1 MLHYFSNKI
10 RSPKS
15 KNLAY
20 NLNNSIQSAALIQKQ
35 AKSCLISQE
44 CILRCIAIDLCIMV
58 EYQEIELQGHIIDSG
73 IMTQLFDRIM
83 DMGGNFEILVFDV
96 GKKKADPSYA
106 RLRIA
111 ASTKAKLHSILSELH
126 RLGVS
131 PIEVKDVHLVH
142 ADGEFKVPKG
152 FYTTTNHPTQV
163 KYDGEWI
170 PVTPTKMDFL
180 IVVDKKSKTARS
192 TALAKVKKGDS
203 VVVGEQGVN
212 VTYPERPRE
221 SSTFEFM
228 HGTVSPE
235 RPSETLI
242 AQIAREILEVR
253 KKGGKIAVVG
263 GPAIIHTGADKALA
277 EMIHKGYI
285 DVLFAGNAL
294 ATHDIEYNLYG
305 TSLGMDISTGKPVM
319 GGHKHHLYAI
329 SEIMRAGSIKSAV
342 DKGVVK
348 GGIMYECVKK
358 NVPFVLAGSIRDD
371 GPLPDV
377 ITDVMTAQEIMRKH
391 IDGCSMILMIA
402 TLLHSIAVGN
412 CLPSNVK
419 TVCVDI
425 NPASLTKLM
434 DRGSMQAIGIVSDAG
449 TFLPLLAKQLEIQSS
464 SAKK

>member
-1 MLHYFSNKI
+1 
-10 RSPKS
+10 
-15 KNLAY
+15 
-20 NLNNSIQSAALIQKQ
+20 
-35 AKSCLISQE
+35 
-44 CILRCIAIDLCIMV
+44 MV
-58 EYQEIELQGHIIDSG
+58 ESQEIELAGHIIDSG
-73 IMTQLFDRIM
+73 IMTQLFDRVM

-96 GKKKADPSYA
+96 GKKKTDPSFA

-111 ASTKAKLHSILSELH
+111 ASNKEKLRSILSELH
-126 RLGVS
+126 RLGAR
-131 PIEVKDVHLVH
+131 PREIKDVHLVP
-142 ADGEFKVPKG
+142 AEGNCIVPKG
-152 FYTTTNHPTQV
+152 FYTTSNHPTRV
-163 KYDGEWI
+163 KYGDEWI
-170 PVTPTKMDFL
+170 TVEPTKMDFL
-180 IVVDKKSKTARS
+180 IVVDQKNKTARC
-192 TALAKVKKGDS
+192 TALGRIKKGDL

-212 VTYPERPRE
+212 VSYPERPRE

-242 AQIAREILEVR
+242 AKIASEILDVR
-253 KKGGKIAVVG
+253 KKGGKIAIVG
-263 GPAIIHTGADKALA
+263 GPAIIHTGADKALS

-329 SEIMRAGSIKSAV
+329 SEIMRAGSIKNAV
-342 DKGVVK
+342 DKGVIT
-348 GGIMYECVKK
+348 GGIMYECVK
-358 NVPFVLAGSIRDD
+358 NNIPYVLAGSIRDD

-377 ITDVMTAQEIMRKH
+377 ITDVMAAQDATREH
-391 IDGCSMILMIA
+391 IKGCSMVLMIA

-425 NPASLTKLM
+425 NPTALTKLM
-434 DRGSMQAIGIVSDAG
+434 DRGTTQAIGIVSDAG
-449 TFLPLLAKQLEIQSS
+449 TFLPLLVKQLELQASA
-464 SAKK
+464 AKK

>member
-1 MLHYFSNKI
+1 MTFG
-10 RSPKS
+10 
-15 KNLAY
+15 
-20 NLNNSIQSAALIQKQ
+20 QKQ
-35 AKSCLISQE
+35 AQSCHICQE
-44 CILRCIAIDLCIMV
+44 CILRGITKDLCTMV
-58 EYQEIELQGHIIDSG
+58 ESQEIELQGHIIDSG
-73 IMTQLFDRIM
+73 IMTQLFDRVM
-83 DMGGNFEILVFDV
+83 EMGGNFEILVFDI
-96 GKKKADPSYA
+96 GKKKTDPSYA
-106 RLRIA
+106 RLRIT
-111 ASTKAKLHSILSELH
+111 ASTKSKLHSILSELH
-126 RLGVS
+126 RLGVR
-131 PIEVKDVHLVH
+131 PIEVRDVHLVH
-142 ADGEFKVPKG
+142 ADGDCKVPKG

-163 KYDGEWI
+163 KYEGEWI
-170 PVTPTKMDFL
+170 PVEPTKMDFL
-180 IVVDKKSKTARS
+180 IVVDPKNKTAKC
-192 TALAKVKKGDS
+192 TALAKIKKGDL

-212 VTYPERPRE
+212 VSYPERPRE

-228 HGTVSPE
+228 HGTVSSE
-235 RPSETLI
+235 RPSGTLI
-242 AQIAREILEVR
+242 AQIAKEILEVQ
-253 KKGGKIAVVG
+253 KKGGRIAIVG

-294 ATHDIEYNLYG
+294 ATHDIEYNLFG

-342 DKGVVK
+342 DKGVVT

-358 NVPFVLAGSIRDD
+358 NIPFVLAGSIRDD

-377 ITDVMTAQEIMRKH
+377 ITDVMTAQDVMRKH
-391 IDGCSMILMIA
+391 IAGCSMILMIA

-425 NPASLTKLM
+425 NPAALTKLM